1 VDRYDEALDA
11 LRHAEQAALA
21 EAEPRQ
27 LAHLWTLRGNLHFP
41 RGELEECR
49 AAHERA
55 LEFAGQ
61 AGSPEDI
68 ARALGGLGD
77 ALFQR
82 GRMRTAH
89 DHFRRCVELCEQ
101 HGFASL
107 RLAYLPMLAS
117 TQAYSHEFADAIAI
131 CTEAAESSR
140 RLGDLRAELLAS
152 TVHCGLEFYRAR
164 HAIAFECS
172 ARSLALARELGARR
186 FEAEALVLHGLALL
200 GLQRRQEARAALDD
214 GAALARAAAATYC
227 GPWAL
232 AALALAS
239 DDPRERRCLLEEGAA
254 LLARGCVSHNH
265 FEFHLL
271 AIEVSLR
278 EGDHAAALG
287 YAAALEAY
295 ASEEPLPWVS
305 LVVARARAL
314 SRGEDRDTVLEA
326 ARRMQFE
333 WLVPALLQPAAS

>member
-1 VDRYDEALDA
+1 MDRYEDALDA

-21 EAEPRQ
+21 EADPRR

-41 RGELEECR
+41 RGELDECL

-77 ALFQR
+77 ALYQR